1 MIYLHNEKPGTG
13 WPNYLLMFVCI
24 ILIASYISRNWYQ
37 LVLIR
42 GDSMDPAYCN
52 MQLVLVDRHSENYT
66 YDDVIVFWCDDLDSV
81 LIKRIVAC
89 PGDEVWIRKGTLY
102 VNGEISDVYSE
113 ENSFAYA
120 GTINNPL
127 QLAAGQYFV
136 IGDNIRKSKDSRYP
150 GVGCVSVDDIKG
162 KVI

>member
-66 YDDVIVFWCDDLDSV
+66 S
-81 LIKRIVAC
+81 
-89 PGDEVWIRKGTLY
+89 
-102 VNGEISDVYSE
+102 
-113 ENSFAYA
+113 
-120 GTINNPL
+120 
-127 QLAAGQYFV
+127 
-136 IGDNIRKSKDSRYP
+136 
-150 GVGCVSVDDIKG
+150 
-162 KVI
+162 

>member
-1 MIYLHNEKPGTG
+1 M
-13 WPNYLLMFVCI
+13 
-24 ILIASYISRNWYQ
+24 
-37 LVLIR
+37 
-42 GDSMDPAYCN
+42 
-52 MQLVLVDRHSENYT
+52 
-66 YDDVIVFWCDDLDSV
+66 
-81 LIKRIVAC
+81 
-89 PGDEVWIRKGTLY
+89 
-102 VNGEISDVYSE
+102 NGEISDVYSE